1 MHDYQSVISF
11 YAQLVWQ
18 LLVLT
23 VVHKGSLTMRFEVEN
38 VIDVAIVEFLILEL
52 YEWEIS
58 NSLVNR

>member
-18 LLVLT
+18 LVVLT

>member
-23 VVHKGSLTMRFEVEN
+23 VVHKGSLTMRFEIEN